1 MDRHVRLKQLW
12 QDLKRREI
20 VRTGAIYAVVAWVI
34 VQAASIA
41 FPAFGV
47 PDWAMRA
54 LLVAAFAGFPVAI
67 VLAWVFDVTPRGI
80 DVTPPDGAIPASHAR
95 PQRWWVRPL
104 VAAPVMAGI
113 VGGAAWLWTS
123 DLSTRGES
131 EFTRQLRPDELPV
144 VAVLP
149 LENLSGRRELDW
161 AGRGLANLIRDDL
174 AQSRYLAVVS
184 AARTMR
190 MSGDADGPRP
200 VFYRQPLTA
209 ASRMS

>member
-1 MDRHVRLKQLW
+1 MDRRAKFRQFW

-20 VRTGAIYAVVAWVI
+20 FRTGVIYSVVAWAI

-80 DVTPPDGAIPASHAR
+80 GVTPSSGEIPASPGR
-95 PQRWWVRPL
+95 PPRWWLRPL

-113 VGGAAWLWTS
+113 VGATAWLWTS

-131 EFTRQLRPDELPV
+131 EFTRQLRPDELPI

-149 LENLSGRRELDW
+149 LENLTGRKELEW
-161 AGRGLANLIRDDL
+161 AGAGLANLIRDDL
-174 AQSRYLAVVS
+174 AQSRFLAVVS
-184 AARTMR
+184 DARTLR
-190 MSGDADGPRP
+190 LS
-200 VFYRQPLTA
+200 RQRL
-209 ASRMS
+209 